1 VSGLRVTYFM
11 GTVRRRDLS
20 SARGLEP
27 ALRGG
32 PVPPPGPFV

>member
-1 VSGLRVTYFM
+1 M
-11 GTVRRRDLS
+11 GTVRRDLS